1 MKENQVILKKKERFF
16 LEDKFYLISKGSVS
30 AYDLFENGKYLPKGG
45 KFKEGDLIGN
55 FFLIQK
61 NNLLLPEISVEIIA
75 LEEETIL
82 EEFKFEIDIFSKG
95 SSFEK
100 IIFQLIKENLFKL
113 FYQLYDKKR
122 YILSVLKFYA
132 NEKGVLSKE
141 HIRFENFTMSKSQF
155 YSLYAELKKEKYIIE
170 KKSQIF
176 LDLGRIKEFIM
187 MDE

>member
-1 MKENQVILKKKERFF
+1 M
-16 LEDKFYLISKGSVS
+16 
-30 AYDLFENGKYLPKGG
+30 
-45 KFKEGDLIGN
+45 
-55 FFLIQK
+55 
-61 NNLLLPEISVEIIA
+61 
-75 LEEETIL
+75 
-82 EEFKFEIDIFSKG
+82 
-95 SSFEK
+95 
-100 IIFQLIKENLFKL
+100 IKENLFKL

>member
-1 MKENQVILKKKERFF
+1 MDEKKVILKKRERFF
-16 LEDKFYLISKGSVS
+16 LEDKFYLVLKGSVS

-100 IIFQLIKENLFKL
+100 IIFQLIRENLFKM

-132 NEKGVLSKE
+132 DEKGALSKE

-155 YSLYAELKKEKYIIE
+155 YSLYAELKKEKYVIE

-176 LDLGRIKEFIM
+176 LNSEKIKEFIM